1 MGESLTKSRLLPPHQ
16 MLINPTYLCSEVG
29 WIYLSNAE
37 RKGRGLE
44 IFYNSAIMA
53 SYSIWI
59 MSYPISESMYLCF
72 LLVGLSGIVIE
83 IAPISSNLSRY
94 FRLFCLKETRS
105 IPFSMSWAEISS
117 WALSRQIANKPNSF
131 MDISWTYLGHILDTL
146 SLIRSIS
153 DSLILSA
160 SWTKSFLTKLRDHQ
174 TYPFRHIIWHVHRKI
189 NVKRS
194 HFGSFFARLAKVKL
208 TLLEISKYHLFLHR
222 TVIQSFTNKK
232 VISNQLIS

>member
-1 MGESLTKSRLLPPHQ
+1 

-72 LLVGLSGIVIE
+72 LLVGLLGIVIE

-105 IPFSMSWAEISS
+105 IPFSSMSWAEISS

-131 MDISWTYLGHILDTL
+131 MDISWTHLGHIELNPLYIRL
-146 SLIRSIS
+146 SYLIR
-153 DSLILSA
+153 ILDKILPCRNINEKI
-160 SWTKSFLTKLRDHQ
+160 WTWIVSFYCCLRRLLTCYICFLA
-174 TYPFRHIIWHVHRKI
+174 V
-189 NVKRS
+189 NKR
-194 HFGSFFARLAKVKL
+194 
-208 TLLEISKYHLFLHR
+208 
-222 TVIQSFTNKK
+222 
-232 VISNQLIS
+232 